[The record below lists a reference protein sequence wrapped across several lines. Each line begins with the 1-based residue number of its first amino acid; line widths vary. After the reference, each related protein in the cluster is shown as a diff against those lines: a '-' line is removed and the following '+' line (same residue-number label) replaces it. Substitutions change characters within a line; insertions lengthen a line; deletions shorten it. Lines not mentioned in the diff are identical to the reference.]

1 VVVSI
6 ASCRSCG
13 SRLLLDRFDLGNQ
26 FFSGYFPSKGEN
38 ISHLKAPLKV
48 VECEPCSLSQLTHS
62 FEPEYMYG
70 QDYGYRSGLNPS
82 MVTHLNNKSDIL
94 KRRYN
99 LDSRSNILDIGSND
113 GTFLRNFIGCLQ
125 LVGTDPTI
133 QNWIKFYDFDVTL
146 ISELFDGKI
155 IEEFKGVKFDLI
167 TSISMFYDVPEPVE
181 FVKSIS
187 NLLTKNGVWHLEQ
200 SYLPSMMRNMSFD
213 TVCHEH
219 LMYYSIRSIE
229 NIISK
234 FNLKIIHVNLNEV
247 NGGSFELDIARES
260 ASYAN
265 SDRNIREFQLVEQ
278 NFFDGKPWET
288 FDLKFKDF
296 KLQLYDLI
304 MNYKNDGFNISCL
317 GASTKGN
324 VLLQAVGINSELV
337 KFAGEINNQKIGK
350 VTPGTNI
357 EIIPEKDLPVGKRE
371 VRLVLPWH
379 FKKFFLETQ
388 KSFIDS
394 GGTLVFPL
402 PKIEVINKNTKI
414 H

>member
-1 VVVSI
+1 MVVVSI

-13 SRLLLDRFDLGNQ
+13 SRELLNRFDLGNQ

-38 ISHLKAPLKV
+38 ISHLNAPLKV
-48 VECEPCSLSQLTHS
+48 VECDNCSLSQLTHS

-82 MVTHLNNKSDIL
+82 MVMHLNKKSDIL

-99 LDSRSNILDIGSND
+99 LGSRSNILDIGSND
-113 GTFLRNFIGCLQ
+113 GTFLRNFIGCRQ

-133 QNWIKFYDFDVTL
+133 QNWIEFYDFEVTL
-146 ISELFDGKI
+146 ISKLFDDKI
-155 IEEFKGVKFDLI
+155 MEEFKDVKFDLI

-200 SYLPSMMRNMSFD
+200 SYLPSMMKNMSFD

-234 FNLKIIHVNLNEV
+234 FDLKIINVNLNEV
-247 NGGSFELDIARES
+247 NGGSFELDIAREP
-260 ASYAN
+260 ANYAN
-265 SDRNIREFQLVEQ
+265 SDKYIKEFQLAEQ
-278 NFFDGKPWET
+278 KFFNEKPWET
-288 FDLKFKDF
+288 FNLKFRDF
-296 KLQLYDLI
+296 RLELYNLI
-304 MNYKNDGFNISCL
+304 TNYKNDGFNISCL

-324 VLLQAVGINSELV
+324 VLLQAVGIDNELV
-337 KFAGEINNQKIGK
+337 KVAGEINIHKIGK

-357 EIIPEKDLPVGKRE
+357 EIIPEKNLQVGKKE

-379 FKKFFLETQ
+379 FNKFFLGTQ
-388 KSFIDS
+388 KNFIDS

-402 PKIEVINKNTKI
+402 PKIEVINKNT
-414 H
+414 